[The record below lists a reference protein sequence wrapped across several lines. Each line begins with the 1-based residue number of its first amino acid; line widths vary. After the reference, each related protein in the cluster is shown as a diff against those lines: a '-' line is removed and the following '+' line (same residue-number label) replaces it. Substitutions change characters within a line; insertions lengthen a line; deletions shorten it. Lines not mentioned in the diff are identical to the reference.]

1 VTLRTKQ
8 VEKIRI
14 FSLGGVGEIGKNMY
28 VVELDDDIFV
38 IDAGVMFPEDEM
50 LGIDKVI
57 PDISY
62 LVERQD
68 RIKAI
73 FLTHG
78 HEEHI
83 GAIAYVLKKITAVP
97 VYGTKLTLGL
107 AESILKEQGITN
119 AKLIEIRSDSEI
131 LFDKAKVTFFR
142 TIHSI
147 PDSVGISIHTSQ
159 GAIVYTSDFK
169 FDQTPY
175 GKNRADLG
183 KMAQIGEQG
192 VLCLLSDSTNAERPG
207 YTGSDTLVAQEIADV
222 IYNANGRVFVACYA
236 SNITRIQQVLH
247 AAKMYGRKV
256 AVVGKTLHKVM
267 DIAVRLGYLHLPE
280 KVTISIH
287 DIDRYD
293 DKELIILTTGGH
305 GQPMSALARMAKQV
319 HKQVNIKEGD
329 TVIVAASV
337 MPGYELVFSKTID
350 ALYRAGANVIY
361 RERKVHV
368 SGHACQEELKLMLN
382 LMKPKYF
389 IPVHGEY
396 RMQKAH
402 ANLAKAVGISE
413 DRTFLIDKGD
423 VIEFRNGV
431 ARPGGK
437 VPYGNILI
445 DGLGIGDVGN
455 IVLRDRRLLSQ
466 DGILI
471 VVVTLSKES
480 KKIIAGPEIISR
492 GFVYVRESE
501 SLLDEA
507 TKIVANIVNKCLQ
520 TYMIE
525 WSSLKSNIRE
535 ALSQFLFEKTKRKPM
550 ILPIIMEV

>member
-1 VTLRTKQ
+1 LRTKQ
-8 VEKIRI
+8 VEKIRV

-68 RIKAI
+68 RIKGI

-83 GAIAYVLKKITAVP
+83 GAIAYVLKKISAP

-107 AESILKEQGITN
+107 AEAILKEQGVMN
-119 AKLIEIRSDSEI
+119 AKLYEIRSDSEV

-222 IYNANGRVFVACYA
+222 IYNAKGRVFVACYA

-247 AAKMYGRKV
+247 AAKTYGRKV

-267 DIAVRLGYLHLPE
+267 DIAVRLGYLHLPD
-280 KVTISIH
+280 KVTISIY

-305 GQPMSALARMAKQV
+305 GEPMSALARMAKQA

-337 MPGYELVFSKTID
+337 MPGYELGFAKTID

-368 SGHACQEELKLMLN
+368 SGHGCQEELKLMLN

-413 DRTFLIDKGD
+413 ERTFLIDKGE

-471 VVVTLSKES
+471 VVVTLSKEA
-480 KKIIAGPEIISR
+480 KNIVAGPEIISR

-501 SLLDEA
+501 TLLEEA
-507 TKIVANIVNKCLQ
+507 TKIVAAIINQCLQ
-520 TYMIE
+520 TYMME

-535 ALSQFLFEKTKRKPM
+535 ALGQFLFEKTKRKPM